1 MQAKKRQGT
10 IGNCCKCFDI
20 LLHCIVRKFQ
30 ESGYEIHYELDY
42 EKEIRFSMNLDFL
55 DAHVLTGFQEQ
66 AEELMDILKVNVLPS
81 SDTSA
86 IRKIN
91 VKEYM
96 KYPGK
101 RKPYYATISIDKY
114 TKVDLFHVHYYQSSD
129 SSGQPV
135 FEPNDTVYYDVK
147 KGHIVCRPIKISQN
161 DDIVHPDFWV
171 FENTHWDK
179 NVFPS
184 GISVTLQSA
193 NQKPKKFMS
202 YYKYLKANQDSTDK

>member
-20 LLHCIVRKFQ
+20 LLHCIVKKFQ

-42 EKEIRFSMNLDFL
+42 ELDYEKEIRFSMNLNFL

-101 RKPYYATISIDKY
+101 RKPYYATIFIDKY
-114 TKVDLFHVHYYQSSD
+114 TKVDLLHVHYYQSSD
-129 SSGQPV
+129 SSGQSV
-135 FEPNDTVYYDVK
+135 FEPNDTVYYDV
-147 KGHIVCRPIKISQN
+147 
-161 DDIVHPDFWV
+161 FWV

-184 GISVTLQSA
+184 GISVTLQSD